1 MLNPARRKLP
11 PLNALRFFEAAARRC
26 SFAAAADE
34 LCVTPGAVSRQVR
47 SLEANLGVDLFRRHP
62 QHLEITPA
70 GTRLAAIVRA
80 SLDAIEQE
88 ARRFEKE
95 QNEVCIG
102 VSPNFGTRWMSSR
115 LREFRADHPTIRL
128 VIEAREQ
135 LSDLSTGDV
144 DFVVRFG
151 DGSWPNAV
159 TDLLFGGPLV
169 AVVNPQLVRE
179 HRLNGSKIVRGLP
192 LIHVE
197 RTDDWASWLGAAGMR
212 PAAERAETIVSH
224 AHLAVEAALHGA
236 GVALVHSAL
245 VVRELSQRHLQLAS
259 PRTLASEK
267 GYWLARS
274 SHRKPTKAAKVV
286 MDWFRKRSQLEGLTL
301 RQAVHSM
308 R

>member
-1 MLNPARRKLP
+1 MLSPARRKLP
-11 PLNALRFFEAAARRC
+11 PLNALRFFEAAARRR
-26 SFAAAADE
+26 SFAGAAVE

-47 SLEANLGVDLFRRHP
+47 SLEAHLGVNLFRRHP

-70 GTRLAAIVRA
+70 GARLAAIARTA
-80 SLDAIEQE
+80 LDAIERE
-88 ARRFEKE
+88 ARRFEKQ

-102 VSPNFGTRWMSSR
+102 VSPNFGMRWMSSR
-115 LREFRADHPTIRL
+115 LREFRADQPAIRL
-128 VIEAREQ
+128 VIEAREE
-135 LSDLSTGDV
+135 LSDLSAGDV

-151 DGSWPNAV
+151 DGDWPNAAA
-159 TDLLFGGPLV
+159 DLLFGGPLV
-169 AVVNPQLVRE
+169 TVVSPQLVRE
-179 HRLNGSKIVRGLP
+179 HRLNGSKIVRELP

-197 RTDDWASWLGAAGMR
+197 RTDDWTSWLGAAGMR
-212 PAAERAETIVSH
+212 AAGERAETIVSH
-224 AHLAVEAALHGA
+224 AHLAVEAAIHGA

-274 SHRKPTKAAKVV
+274 SHRKPTKAARIA
-286 MDWFRKRSQLEGLTL
+286 MDWFRKRSQLECAMLG
-301 RQAVHSM
+301 QVVHSV

>member
-1 MLNPARRKLP
+1 MLSPARRKLP
-11 PLNALRFFEAAARRC
+11 PLNALRFFEAAARHC
-26 SFAAAADE
+26 SFATAADE
-34 LCVTPGAVSRQVR
+34 LCVTPAAVSRQVR
-47 SLEANLGVDLFRRHP
+47 SLEAGLGVNLFRRHP

-70 GTRLAAIVRA
+70 GVRLAATVRA
-80 SLDAIEQE
+80 ALDAIEQE

-115 LREFRADHPTIRL
+115 LRAFRADHPAIRL
-128 VIEAREQ
+128 VIEAREE

-151 DGSWPNAV
+151 DGHWPDAV

-169 AVVNPQLVRE
+169 AVVDPQLVRE
-179 HRLNGSKIVRGLP
+179 HRLRGSKIVGELP

-212 PAAERAETIVSH
+212 SAAERAETIVSH

-259 PRTLASEK
+259 PRTLESAK

-274 SHRKPTKAAKVV
+274 SHHKPTKAAKIA
-286 MDWFRKRSQLEGLTL
+286 MEWFRKRAQLEGVTL
-301 RQAVHSM
+301 RQAVG
-308 R
+308 

>member
-1 MLNPARRKLP
+1 
-11 PLNALRFFEAAARRC
+11 
-26 SFAAAADE
+26 
-34 LCVTPGAVSRQVR
+34 
-47 SLEANLGVDLFRRHP
+47 LFRRHP

-70 GTRLAAIVRA
+70 GARLAAIARTA
-80 SLDAIEQE
+80 LDAIERE
-88 ARRFEKE
+88 VRRFEKE

-102 VSPNFGTRWMSSR
+102 ASPNFCMRWMSSR
-115 LREFRADHPTIRL
+115 LREFRADQPATRL
-128 VIEAREQ
+128 VIEAREE
-135 LSDLSTGDV
+135 LSDLSAGEV
-144 DFVVRFG
+144 DFVVRYG
-151 DGSWPNAV
+151 DGNWANAA

-169 AVVNPQLVRE
+169 AVVSPPLVRE
-179 HRLNGSKIVRGLP
+179 HRLNGSRIVRELP

-212 PAAERAETIVSH
+212 AGERAETIVSH
-224 AHLAVEAALHGA
+224 AHLAVEAAIHGA

-274 SHRKPTKAAKVV
+274 SHQKPTKAAEIA
-286 MDWFRKRSQLEGLTL
+286 MDWFRKRAQIEGAMLG
-301 RQAVHSM
+301 QAVHSV

>member
-1 MLNPARRKLP
+1 MLSPARRKLP

-26 SFAAAADE
+26 SFAGAAVE

-47 SLEANLGVDLFRRHP
+47 SLEAHLGVNLFRRHP

-70 GTRLAAIVRA
+70 GARLAAIARTA
-80 SLDAIEQE
+80 FDAIERE

-102 VSPNFGTRWMSSR
+102 ASPNFCIRWMSSR
-115 LREFRADHPTIRL
+115 LRAFRSEQPAIRL
-128 VIEAREQ
+128 VIEAREE
-135 LSDLSTGDV
+135 LSDLSAGDV

-151 DGSWPNAV
+151 DGNWTNAV

-169 AVVNPQLVRE
+169 AVVSPQLVRE
-179 HRLNGSKIVRGLP
+179 HRLDESKIVHGLP

-212 PAAERAETIVSH
+212 AAGERAETIVSH
-224 AHLAVEAALHGA
+224 AHLAVEAAIHGA
-236 GVALVHSAL
+236 GIALVHSAL

-274 SHRKPTKAAKVV
+274 SQQKPTKAAKIA
-286 MDWFRKRSQLEGLTL
+286 MDWFRKRSRLEGATL
-301 RQAVHSM
+301 RQTVHSV

>member
-1 MLNPARRKLP
+1 MLSPARRKLP

-26 SFAAAADE
+26 SFAGAADE

-70 GTRLAAIVRA
+70 GARLAAIVRTA
-80 SLDAIEQE
+80 LDAIERE

-95 QNEVCIG
+95 QNEVRIG
-102 VSPNFGTRWMSSR
+102 ASPNFCMRWMSSR
-115 LREFRADHPTIRL
+115 LRAFRTDHPAIRP
-128 VIEAREQ
+128 VIEAREE

-151 DGSWPNAV
+151 DGNWANAA

-179 HRLNGSKIVRGLP
+179 HRLNGSRIVGELP

-212 PAAERAETIVSH
+212 PATKCAETIVSH

-274 SHRKPTKAAKVV
+274 SHHNPTKAAKIA
-286 MDWFRKRSQLEGLTL
+286 MDWFRKRSQLEGVTL
-301 RQAVHSM
+301 RQAVHSVG
-308 R
+308 

>member
-1 MLNPARRKLP
+1 MLSPVRRKLP

-26 SFAAAADE
+26 SFAGAAVE

-47 SLEANLGVDLFRRHP
+47 SLEASLGVNLFRRHP
-62 QHLEITPA
+62 QHLEITQA
-70 GTRLAAIVRA
+70 GARLAAITRTA
-80 SLDAIEQE
+80 LDAIERE

-95 QNEVCIG
+95 ENEVSIG
-102 VSPNFGTRWMSSR
+102 VSPNFCMRWMSSR
-115 LREFRADHPTIRL
+115 LREFRVDQPEICL
-128 VIEAREQ
+128 VIEAKEE

-151 DGSWPNAV
+151 DGNWPDAD
-159 TDLLFGGPLV
+159 TDLLFGGPFV

-179 HRLNGSKIVRGLP
+179 HRLKGSKIVRGLP

-197 RTDDWASWLGAAGMR
+197 RTDDWASWFGAAGIR
-212 PAAERAETIVSH
+212 LSGKRAQTTVSH
-224 AHLAVEAALHGA
+224 AHLAVEAAVHGA

-245 VVRELSQRHLQLAS
+245 VVRELSQRHLQVAS
-259 PRTLASEK
+259 SRTLPSEK

-274 SHRKPTKAAKVV
+274 SHQRPTKAAKIV
-286 MDWFRKRSQLEGLTL
+286 MDWFRERAQLECMTL
-301 RQAVHSM
+301 RQAVDSV